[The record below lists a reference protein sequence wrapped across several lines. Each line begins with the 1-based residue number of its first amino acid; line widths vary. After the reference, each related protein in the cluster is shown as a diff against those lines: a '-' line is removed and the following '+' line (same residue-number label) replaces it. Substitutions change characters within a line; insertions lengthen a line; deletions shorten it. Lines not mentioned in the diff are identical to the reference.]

1 MKTAFENRFV
11 KILTD
16 SEKSYSEMIFFP
28 ASEEMSEE
36 DYKLFYTEFLN
47 IQHGGGK
54 FNFLRHFVDMRDF
67 AFTIS
72 PDLQTWIA
80 TSTKEKTD
88 GENKAKYAILMSN
101 DYLSHLSL
109 EQSFEEIRD
118 AGNTDFI
125 TCYFATA
132 ENAKDWLFSE
142 N

>member
-16 SEKSYSEMIFFP
+16 EENSYSEMIFFP
-28 ASEEMSEE
+28 ESEEMSDE

-47 IQHGGGK
+47 IKHVGGQFK
-54 FNFLRHFVDMRDF
+54 FLRHFVDMRNF

-80 TSTKEKTD
+80 TSSKGKTD
-88 GENKAKYAILMSN
+88 NNQKAKYAILMSN

-109 EQSFEEIRD
+109 EQSLEEIRD

-125 TCYFATA
+125 TRYFATA
-132 ENAKDWLFSE
+132 ENAKEWLFS
-142 N
+142 NN